1 MTKLDLINKKKE
13 IDMKTLLKT
22 GGIAA
27 LLHGAAYIVG
37 IVLGVTLIFPILDAN
52 PGQYVAFVAENQ
64 ALVYIW
70 NLISYWGSAITLVVM
85 ALALYHRLKA
95 GSPVLAQTATVFG
108 LIWAA
113 LIIGSANLML
123 RDSGVIA
130 SLYGKDPAQA
140 AALWPVLEAVEN
152 GIVSGNELV
161 GSLWVL
167 LLSIAALRT
176 RGFGRAF
183 NYFGIAISFAGI
195 LTIVPP
201 FTETVRMIFGPG
213 MIVWSFWLGA
223 ALLAGSRTTNTQSTH
238 LVVEGKGIA

>member
-1 MTKLDLINKKKE
+1 
-13 IDMKTLLKT
+13 MKTILKL

-27 LLHGAAYIVG
+27 LFHAAAYIVG
-37 IVLGVTLIFPILDAN
+37 ILLGVTLIFPILDAN
-52 PGQYVAFVAENQ
+52 PGQYVAFVAQNQ
-64 ALVYIW
+64 SLVDVW
-70 NLISYWGSAITLVVM
+70 NLISYWGSAITLVIM

-95 GSPVLAQTATVFG
+95 GSPALVQTATVFG

-130 SLYGKDPAQA
+130 SLYGKDPLQA

-167 LLSIAALRT
+167 LISIAALRT
-176 RGFGRAF
+176 RGFARAF
-183 NYFGIAISFAGI
+183 NYFGVAVSLAGI
-195 LTIVPP
+195 LTLITGLV
-201 FTETVRMIFGPG
+201 ETTRMIFGLG
-213 MIVWSFWLGA
+213 MIVWSIWLGVV
-223 ALLAGSRTTNTQSTH
+223 LLVSSRSASSQAFTWM
-238 LVVEGKGIA
+238 VEGNS

>member
-1 MTKLDLINKKKE
+1 
-13 IDMKTLLKT
+13 MKTFLKV

-27 LLHGAAYIVG
+27 LLHAAAYIVG

-64 ALVYIW
+64 TLVDVW

-85 ALALYHRLKA
+85 ALALYHRLKIS
-95 GSPVLAQTATVFG
+95 SPALVQTATVFG

-130 SLYGKDPAQA
+130 SLYGKDPLQA
-140 AALWPVLEAVEN
+140 ATLWPVLEAVEN

-167 LLSIAALRT
+167 LISIAALRT
-176 RGFGRAF
+176 RGFARVF
-183 NYFGIAISFAGI
+183 NYFGVAVSLGGI
-195 LTIVPP
+195 LTVFPGLV
-201 FTETVRMIFGPG
+201 ETTRMIFGLG
-213 MIVWSFWLGA
+213 MIVWSIWLGVV
-223 ALLAGSRTTNTQSTH
+223 LLVGSRSASSRPLALT
-238 LVVEGKGIA
+238 VENQAIA

>member
-1 MTKLDLINKKKE
+1 
-13 IDMKTLLKT
+13 MKTFLKL

-27 LLHGAAYIVG
+27 LLHAAAYIVG

-64 ALVYIW
+64 TLVYIW
-70 NLISYWGSAITLVVM
+70 NLISYWGSAITLVLM

-95 GSPVLAQTATVFG
+95 GSPALAQTATVFG

-123 RDSGVIA
+123 RDSGIIA
-130 SLYGKDPAQA
+130 SLYGKDPLQA
-140 AALWPVLEAVEN
+140 AALWPVLEAVET

-167 LLSIAALRT
+167 LISIAALRNSV
-176 RGFGRAF
+176 FARAF

-195 LTIVPP
+195 LTIIPGLV
-201 FTETVRMIFGPG
+201 ETTRMIFGPG
-213 MIVWSFWLGA
+213 MIIWSIWLGVV
-223 ALLAGSRTTNTQSTH
+223 LLMGSRGASSQPLTLT
-238 LVVEGKGIA
+238 VESEGIA

>member
-1 MTKLDLINKKKE
+1 
-13 IDMKTLLKT
+13 MKTFLKV

-37 IVLGVTLIFPILDAN
+37 IVLGVTLIFPILGAN

-64 ALVYIW
+64 TLVDVW

-95 GSPVLAQTATVFG
+95 GSPVLVQTATVFG

-113 LIIGSANLML
+113 LIIASANLML

-130 SLYGKDPAQA
+130 SLYRIDPLQSAT
-140 AALWPVLEAVEN
+140 LWPVLEAVEN

-161 GSLWVL
+161 GSIWVL
-167 LLSIAALRT
+167 LISIAALQT
-176 RGFGRAF
+176 RSFARAF
-183 NYFGIAISFAGI
+183 NYFGVAVSLAGI
-195 LTIVPP
+195 LTLVPGLV
-201 FTETVRMIFGPG
+201 ETMRMVFGLG
-213 MIVWSFWLGA
+213 MIVWSIWLGVV
-223 ALLAGSRTTNTQSTH
+223 LLVSSRNDSSQPFTWM
-238 LVVEGKGIA
+238 VEGNA

>member
-1 MTKLDLINKKKE
+1 MNTFLRL
-13 IDMKTLLKT
+13 

-27 LLHGAAYIVG
+27 LFHAVAYIVG
-37 IVLGVTLIFPILDAN
+37 IILGVTLIFPILDAN

-64 ALVYIW
+64 TLVDLW
-70 NLISYWGSAITLVVM
+70 NLICYWGSAVTLVVM

-95 GSPVLAQTATVFG
+95 GSPALVQIATVFG

-130 SLYGKDPAQA
+130 SLYGKDPLQA
-140 AALWPVLEAVEN
+140 AAVWPVLEAVEN

-167 LLSIAALRT
+167 LISIAALRT
-176 RGFGRAF
+176 RSFVRAF
-183 NYFGIAISFAGI
+183 NYFGVAVSLVGL
-195 LTIVPP
+195 LTLVSSLA
-201 FTETVRMIFGPG
+201 ETTRMIFGLG
-213 MIVWSFWLGA
+213 MIAWSIWLGIV
-223 ALLAGSRTTNTQSTH
+223 LLISSRSASSQPLT
-238 LVVEGKGIA
+238 LMVEGNS

>member
-1 MTKLDLINKKKE
+1 
-13 IDMKTLLKT
+13 MKTFLKA

-27 LLHGAAYIVG
+27 LLHAAAYIVG

-64 ALVYIW
+64 ALVDLW

-85 ALALYHRLKA
+85 ALALYQRLKA
-95 GSPVLAQTATVFG
+95 GSPALAQTATAFG

-130 SLYGKDPAQA
+130 SLYGKDPVQA

-167 LLSIAALRT
+167 LISIAALRT
-176 RGFGRAF
+176 RGFARAF
-183 NYFGIAISFAGI
+183 NYFGVAVSFAGI
-195 LTIVPP
+195 LTMIPSLV
-201 FTETVRMIFGPG
+201 ESMRMVFGPG
-213 MIVWSFWLGA
+213 MIVWSIWLGIV
-223 ALLAGSRTTNTQSTH
+223 LLMESRQATSPIQKDTFAYPNN
-238 LVVEGKGIA
+238 

>member
-1 MTKLDLINKKKE
+1 M
-13 IDMKTLLKT
+13 
-22 GGIAA
+22 
-27 LLHGAAYIVG
+27 
-37 IVLGVTLIFPILDAN
+37 
-52 PGQYVAFVAENQ
+52 
-64 ALVYIW
+64 YIW

-95 GSPVLAQTATVFG
+95 GSPALVQTATVFG

-140 AALWPVLEAVEN
+140 AALWPALEAVEL

-167 LLSIAALRT
+167 LLSFAALRS
-176 RGFGRAF
+176 GGLSKVL
-183 NYFGIAISFAGI
+183 NYFGVAISTAGI
-195 LTIVPP
+195 LTIVPGLA
-201 FTETVRMIFGPG
+201 ETMIMIFGPG
-213 MIVWSFWLGA
+213 MIVWSIWLGVV
-223 ALLAGSRTTNTQSTH
+223 LLMGSRSTSNQP
-238 LVVEGKGIA
+238 LSLTIEGEGIA

>member
-1 MTKLDLINKKKE
+1 
-13 IDMKTLLKT
+13 MKTFLKV

-27 LLHGAAYIVG
+27 LLHAAAYIVG
-37 IVLGVTLIFPILDAN
+37 IVLGVTLIFPILGAN
-52 PGQYVAFVAENQ
+52 PGQYVAFVVENQ
-64 ALVYIW
+64 TLVDVW

-95 GSPVLAQTATVFG
+95 GSPVLVQTATILG

-130 SLYGKDPAQA
+130 SLYGKDPLQA
-140 AALWPVLEAVEN
+140 AALWPALEAVEN

-167 LLSIAALRT
+167 LISIAALRSG
-176 RGFGRAF
+176 GFASALH
-183 NYFGIAISFAGI
+183 YFGVVVSLAGI
-195 LTIVPP
+195 LTMFPALV
-201 FTETVRMIFGPG
+201 ETMRMIFGLG
-213 MIVWSFWLGA
+213 MIVWSIWLGVV
-223 ALLAGSRTTNTQSTH
+223 LLGSSRSASSQSFTWM
-238 LVVEGKGIA
+238 VEGNS